1 VSGINLIFYFEM
13 NELRNLV
20 NVCEYKD
27 IVDDGI
33 QTNEI
38 VVRVCALL

>member
-1 VSGINLIFYFEM
+1 MSGINLIFCFEM
-13 NELRNLV
+13 NELRKLI

-27 IVDDGI
+27 IIDDGI

-38 VVRVCALL
+38 VVGVCALL

>member
-1 VSGINLIFYFEM
+1 M
-13 NELRNLV
+13 NELKNLV

-27 IVDDGI
+27 IIDDGI

-38 VVRVCALL
+38 VVGVCALL